1 MKFAPIAAVLVVAG
15 VGARFFLL
23 SDSNEEEGPT
33 PDEQRQFDLRN
44 TSVSDAG
51 IAALSGTRITF
62 LDIRNSKVTGKVVE
76 TLLNMSGLE
85 KVYVDQKFMGTPA
98 FNRLADAGVKLATK
112 DEFND

>member
-1 MKFAPIAAVLVVAG
+1 MLDLSGIQATDQ
-15 VGARFFLL
+15 GAKSLAKMEKIFNLK
-23 SDSNEEEGPT
+23 
-33 PDEQRQFDLRN
+33 LRN

-51 IAALSGTRITF
+51 IAALSGTKITF